1 MGHTDETTIPGRT
14 TEDRKDIYKSYSAGG
29 LCSQLSRRRT
39 LSHSSLWSKPQF
51 RGALFQNEGG
61 AKPTKLAH
69 GSVAFRLDGKAA
81 GVDGDVGGTTGSYR
95 W

>member
-1 MGHTDETTIPGRT
+1 MLTFQQNANAFTLLLVEQASNSGAH
-14 TEDRKDIYKSYSAGG
+14 YS
-29 LCSQLSRRRT
+29 
-39 LSHSSLWSKPQF
+39 K
-51 RGALFQNEGG
+51 NEGG